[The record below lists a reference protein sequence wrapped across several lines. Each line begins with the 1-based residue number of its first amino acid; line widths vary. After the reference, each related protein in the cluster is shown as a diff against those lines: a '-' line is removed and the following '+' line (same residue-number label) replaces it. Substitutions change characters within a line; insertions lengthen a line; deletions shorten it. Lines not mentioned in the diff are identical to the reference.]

1 LNRINNLKDIQY
13 PLHFQFM
20 IKKILLENIL
30 KNKNTWIIIFYIKK
44 IDPTPRI
51 TQSNILITT
60 N

>member
-1 LNRINNLKDIQY
+1 
-13 PLHFQFM
+13 M
-20 IKKILLENIL
+20 IKKIVLENIL
-30 KNKNTWIIIFYIKK
+30 KNKNNWIIIFYIKK